1 MSQSQSGF
9 ELEFFDHFQEIRRGI
24 DIHRENAHFQRFKAK
39 IDEIS
44 LDMIDRTHDFEKRYF
59 ASLINVLKQQMPPI
73 QIVSI
78 DVEKE
83 TQKLNEY
90 LRQSNLTLDALK
102 AIHDKQ
108 AVNVEDL
115 KLKLE
120 EAAALKDHLKSN
132 RFVPSLTFKDENDF
146 GVLILNEYKCNLS
159 QSVIL
164 SQRQSFE
171 LLNLCQFSP
180 DIEWTLL
187 YRACQDGFETKNF
200 HSKCDSHRCR
210 TLTIFK

>member
-1 MSQSQSGF
+1 M
-9 ELEFFDHFQEIRRGI
+9 
-24 DIHRENAHFQRFKAK
+24 
-39 IDEIS
+39 
-44 LDMIDRTHDFEKRYF
+44 
-59 ASLINVLKQQMPPI
+59 
-73 QIVSI
+73 
-78 DVEKE
+78 
-83 TQKLNEY
+83 
-90 LRQSNLTLDALK
+90 
-102 AIHDKQ
+102 
-108 AVNVEDL
+108 NVEDL
-115 KLKLE
+115 KLKLDE
-120 EAAALKDHLKSN
+120 IAALKDHLKSN

-187 YRACQDGFETKNF
+187 YRASQDGFEAKNF

-210 TLTIFK
+210 TLTIFKSAEPHSFIIRGLYGVCVVRWRDEEKLRDQRSKCVCV